1 MFSSDKQ
8 ARRCKALEDG
18 FNVPLGSSI
27 KIDNYNALHDP
38 NMRHYFENKG
48 LQTLLYST
56 GQIDKHG
63 RVIDPHKS
71 KSKINVLER
80 EFKSAQQT
88 EGRRQQEEMDMRV
101 RKRSFREIQ

>member
-1 MFSSDKQ
+1 MSQSDRQ
-8 ARRCKALEDG
+8 ARKCKALEDG
-18 FNVPLGSSI
+18 FNIPNSSLA

-48 LQTLLYST
+48 LQSLLYST

-63 RVIDPHKS
+63 RVIDPNKS

-80 EFKSAQQT
+80 EFKTAEII
-88 EGRRQQEEMDMRV
+88 EGRRQQEELDMRV
-101 RKRSFREIQ
+101 RK

>member
-1 MFSSDKQ
+1 MALPNKE
-8 ARRCKALEDG
+8 ARRCKALENG

-27 KIDNYNALHDP
+27 KIDDYNALHDP

-63 RVIDPHKS
+63 RVIDPDKS
-71 KSKINVLER
+71 KSKISVLER
-80 EFKSAQQT
+80 EFKSAQRI
-88 EGRRQQEEMDMRV
+88 EARRQQEEQDMRV
-101 RKRSFREIQ
+101 SLVIL